1 MSSNSKR
8 MIQKKKKSL
17 EPWIGACLRTD
28 SQGFTNDEAMDWS
41 EPPAVFLFFFLTSIQ
56 KKWDTSR
63 YAYPSVSPR
72 IPVRVQY
79 PALIRHLCAV
89 SLQRRWRDNL
99 RHTWLPT
106 SNIFR
111 HLILV
116 LGHGSFR
123 SISWKN
129 NKLLLPACVPYV
141 DRSMPVEEH
150 V

>member
-1 MSSNSKR
+1 MYGPFIHFLRLRLIAGEVPKQEEAGR
-8 MIQKKKKSL
+8 AAPTG
-17 EPWIGACLRTD
+17 PWTVC
-28 SQGFTNDEAMDWS
+28 EATA
-41 EPPAVFLFFFLTSIQ
+41 PAGGGGGEITS
-56 KKWDTSR
+56 
-63 YAYPSVSPR
+63 
-72 IPVRVQY
+72 
-79 PALIRHLCAV
+79 
-89 SLQRRWRDNL
+89 